1 MKIKILLKILN
12 EQWLYLFFFFF
23 FQETFNQY
31 FEHSLP
37 PPHHDPVQ
45 GLLHSAYISIAQ
57 NAFKDAAEILQQAH
71 KLNPTNGL
79 VRHIFLPSNIHICM
93 GQ

>member
-1 MKIKILLKILN
+1 MMKFVNVTIS
-12 EQWLYLFFFFF
+12 LY

-71 KLNPTNGL
+71 KLNPSNGL
-79 VRHIFLPSNIHICM
+79 VRQI
-93 GQ
+93 